1 MLLEEDDSCCDKKNK
16 KRPYDLFKKDVNE
29 EITSDVSSGFR
40 IPLKSYNQTIDGYYC
55 YRSVAPIRDGNVKM
69 KIKFE

>member
-1 MLLEEDDSCCDKKNK
+1 M
-16 KRPYDLFKKDVNE
+16 FKKEQRE

-40 IPLKSYNQTIDGYYC
+40 IPLVSYDQTVDGYYC
-55 YRSVAPIRDGNVKM
+55 YRSAAPIRDGNVKM